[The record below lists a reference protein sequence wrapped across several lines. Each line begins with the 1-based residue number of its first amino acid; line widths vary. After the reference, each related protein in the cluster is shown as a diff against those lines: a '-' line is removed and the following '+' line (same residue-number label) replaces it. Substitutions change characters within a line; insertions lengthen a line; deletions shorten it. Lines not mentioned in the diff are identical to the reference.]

1 MFRGNHPATV
11 DAKGRLK
18 VPAAFLATL
27 KEFGTQVFVTSFNGS
42 CVSIFPM
49 PVWEEIESRMRAR
62 GELDPI
68 RRKFMKVTSFYGQV
82 ADLDAQNRLLI
93 PQQTRT
99 SANTVGK
106 VDVLGQGRH
115 LEAWDHEPLRAEI
128 EAEPITDDELAIFA
142 QDGI

>member
-27 KEFGTQVFVTSFNGS
+27 KGFGKQVFVTSFNGS

-49 PVWEEIESRMRAR
+49 PVGEGIESRMRAR
-62 GELDPI
+62 GELVPI